1 MDWGSVIGSAL
12 GAFIAYWIGF
22 AAGRRFSG
30 PVLKELRARA
40 ERVEGHPMVTE
51 YVRRVLK

>member
-1 MDWGSVIGSAL
+1 MDWGSVIGSAV

-22 AAGRRFSG
+22 VQGRRLSG

-40 ERVEGHPMVTE
+40 ERVEGHPVVTE
-51 YVRRVLK
+51 YLREVLK